1 LERDKLA
8 KPKLAAVICVFN
20 KQDYVARSISSVLRQ
35 QPAVDE
41 LIVVDDAST
50 DDSVAR
56 IEAIT
61 DPRLRLLRRTDPLRR
76 GVSEATNLAIG
87 ATDADWIAFLDAD
100 DGWLEN
106 FMPVVAGL
114 IEHAPAEVGCVF
126 TGWEDRWADQDPTQD
141 RYSAQRRDADP
152 VRLDFDAFLEAWLD
166 LGFTPMCGS
175 AVAFRRETLVKAGLF
190 PVGQHRGE
198 DKDLWFRALALAD
211 AFGSPQVCAF
221 YDRAVPGQAHKAVT
235 HHRRPWVCTTIEK
248 MIPPSSGRRRV
259 LLKRLFNAEVFRYAR
274 HVGLREPISREV
286 YRGFHVAEDPLKYA
300 VLLGLTYTPA
310 FLQSLVRQALLAAKA
325 GRRHAHAQG

>member
-8 KPKLAAVICVFN
+8 RPKLAAVICVFN

-35 QPAVDE
+35 HPAVDE

-50 DDSVAR
+50 DESVAR
-56 IEAIT
+56 IEAIA
-61 DPRLRLLRRTDPLRR
+61 DPRLRLLKRTDPRRR

-114 IEHAPAEVGCVF
+114 IADAPPEVGCVF
-126 TGWEDRWADQDPTQD
+126 TGWEDRWSEGRATQD
-141 RYSAQRRDADP
+141 RYSAQRRHSGV
-152 VRLDFDAFLEAWLD
+152 VRLNFDDFLAAWLD

-175 AVAFRRETLVKAGLF
+175 AVAFRRETLVRAGLF

-198 DKDLWFRALALAD
+198 DKDLWFRALAIAD
-211 AFGSPQVCAF
+211 ALGAPEICAF
-221 YDRAVPGQAHKAVT
+221 YDRAVPGQAHKVVT
-235 HHRRPWVCTTIEK
+235 HHARPCVCATIEK
-248 MIPPSSGRRRV
+248 MIGESSGQRRV
-259 LLKRLFNAEVFRYAR
+259 LLKRLFNGEVFRYAR
-274 HVGLREPISREV
+274 HVGLREPISPEL
-286 YRGFHVAEDPLKYA
+286 YRGFYVAHDPAKYA
-300 VLLGLTYTPA
+300 LLLGLTYTPA
-310 FLQSLVRQALLAAKA
+310 FVQSLIRQVLLAAK
-325 GRRHAHAQG
+325 GHRRQAHAQG